1 MATIENLGSLE
12 EWQKLWDAQKSAG
25 AGALLIFKRSPV
37 CPTSHFVEGIFTRY
51 VEKLPEATALRIVSV
66 DVIGARPV
74 SQKIAA
80 DTGVRH
86 ESPQALL
93 IRAGQKVVWHASHG
107 AVDEEALEEQIG
119 VKK

>member
-1 MATIENLGSLE
+1 MATIGTLGTLE
-12 EWQKLWDAQKSAG
+12 EWQTLWEAQKAAG

-37 CPTSHFVEGIFTRY
+37 CPTSHFVEGVFQRY
-51 VEKLPEATALRIVSV
+51 IEKLPEATALKIFSV

-93 IRAGQKVVWHASHG
+93 IRAGQKVAWHASHG
-107 AVDEEALEEQIG
+107 AVDEEALEEQLG

>member
-1 MATIENLGSLE
+1 MAQIDTLSTLQD
-12 EWQKLWDAQKSAG
+12 WQTLWDAQKSSG
-25 AGALLIFKRSPV
+25 AGALLVFKRSPV
-37 CPTSHFVEGIFTRY
+37 CPTSHFVEGVFRRY
-51 VEKLPEATALRIVSV
+51 IEKLPDVPALRIVSV

-93 IRAGQKVVWHASHG
+93 IHAGQKVAWHASHG
-107 AVDEEALEEQIG
+107 DVDEESLETQLG